1 MQIPWRR
8 LLLGNPLPSEAY
20 VHQRLNKA
28 KALAVFSSDA
38 LSSVAYATEEIL
50 LVLVT
55 AGVAA
60 FALSMPIALVIT
72 GLLAIV
78 AASYYQ
84 TVHGYPSGG
93 GAYIVA
99 HENLGVW
106 PGLIAAAALLIDYI
120 LTVAVSITAGVVAVT
135 SALPGLFPLRIE
147 LCLLAIALITWGNLR
162 GVRESGTLFSIPTY
176 AFIGLFLTLIAVG
189 FIRLVTGSLAPMD
202 HPALPAHATG
212 TAPLTV
218 FLILRAFA
226 SGCAAMTGTEA
237 ISNGVSA
244 FEKPEADNAGK
255 TLIAMAVLL
264 GIMFLGITYLAHTVQ
279 VLPVEHESVVSQI
292 GRAVFGSGLLYLA
305 LQAATAL
312 ILVLAANTAFADFP
326 RLSSILARDGYAPRQ
341 LANLGDRLVFSNGIG
356 ALAFLA
362 ALLIVIF
369 GGRTHSLIPLYAV
382 GVFLSFTLSQA
393 GMVRHWQKT
402 REGRWRTK
410 AAINGFGAVATG
422 LVLLVVIES
431 KFTHGAWIILVLVP
445 LLVTIFRA
453 VNYHY
458 RAMREQVTLQRT
470 DIRVGEHWGMPQQ
483 HKVVVPLSSLNHA
496 SLAAL
501 RFACSISQDVT
512 AVIVDVE
519 PQSTARVQEDWL
531 SWYAE
536 IPLVVLK
543 SPYRSVVTPLLS
555 YLEEV
560 DQRDPER
567 GLAVVILPEIV
578 PGRWW
583 QHLLHNQTTFQL
595 KAVLLFRQER
605 GGEARIVIN
614 VPYHLNG

>member
-1 MQIPWRR
+1 MQISWRR
-8 LLLGNPLPSEAY
+8 FLLGNPLPSEAY
-20 VHQRLNKA
+20 VHQRLNKV

-50 LVLVT
+50 QVLVT
-55 AGVAA
+55 VGLAA
-60 FALSMPIALVIT
+60 LALSMPIALVIT

-78 AASYYQ
+78 ATSYYQ

-106 PGLIAAAALLIDYI
+106 PGLIAAAALLIDYV

-135 SALPGLFPLRIE
+135 SAVPMLFPLRVE
-147 LCLLAIALITWGNLR
+147 LGLLAIALITWGNLR
-162 GVRESGTLFSIPTY
+162 GVRESGTLFAVPTY
-176 AFIGLFLTLIAVG
+176 VFLGVFLTLLAVG
-189 FIRLVTGSLAPMD
+189 FIRLLAGSLSPIAPPTLPMD
-202 HPALPAHATG
+202 TAGA
-212 TAPLTV
+212 APLTL
-218 FLILRAFA
+218 FLVLRAFA
-226 SGCAAMTGTEA
+226 SGCTAMTGVEA

-244 FEKPEADNAGK
+244 FEKPEAENAGK
-255 TLIAMAVLL
+255 TLIIMAVLL
-264 GIMFLGITYLAHTVQ
+264 GIMFLGITWLARSVQ
-279 VLPVEHESVVSQI
+279 VVPVEHESAVSQI
-292 GRAVFGSGLLYLA
+292 ARVVFGSGPLYLA

-312 ILVLAANTAFADFP
+312 ILVLAANTAFAGFP
-326 RLSSILARDGYAPRQ
+326 RLTSIMARDGYAPRQ

-356 ALAFLA
+356 AVALLA
-362 ALLIVIF
+362 ALLIVLF

-393 GMVRHWQKT
+393 GMVRHWHKT
-402 REGRWRTK
+402 REGHWRTK
-410 AAINGFGAVATG
+410 AVINGLGAVATG

-431 KFTHGAWIILVLVP
+431 KFTHGAWIILVLIP
-445 LLVTIFRA
+445 LLVAMFRA
-453 VNYHY
+453 VKRHY
-458 RAMREQVTLQRT
+458 LAMREQVTLGT
-470 DIRVGEHWGMPQQ
+470 VSTHLGVHWGVPQQ
-483 HKVVVPLSSLNHA
+483 YKVVVPLSSLNRA

-519 PQSTARVQEDWL
+519 PNSTASVQEDWWA
-531 SWYAE
+531 WYAE

-543 SPYRSVVTPLLS
+543 SPYRSVITPLLG

-560 DQRDPER
+560 DRRDPER

-578 PGRWW
+578 PARWW

-605 GGEARIVIN
+605 RDEARIVIN
-614 VPYHLNG
+614 VPYHLRG

>member
-1 MQIPWRR
+1 M
-8 LLLGNPLPSEAY
+8 
-20 VHQRLNKA
+20 
-28 KALAVFSSDA
+28 
-38 LSSVAYATEEIL
+38 
-50 LVLVT
+50 
-55 AGVAA
+55 
-60 FALSMPIALVIT
+60 
-72 GLLAIV
+72 
-78 AASYYQ
+78 
-84 TVHGYPSGG
+84 
-93 GAYIVA
+93 
-99 HENLGVW
+99 
-106 PGLIAAAALLIDYI
+106 
-120 LTVAVSITAGVVAVT
+120 
-135 SALPGLFPLRIE
+135 
-147 LCLLAIALITWGNLR
+147 
-162 GVRESGTLFSIPTY
+162 RESGTLFSIPTY
-176 AFIGLFLTLIAVG
+176 AFIGLFLALIAVG
-189 FIRLVTGSLAPMD
+189 FVRLLTGSLSPVAQ
-202 HPALPAHATG
+202 PALPAEAAG

-264 GIMFLGITYLAHTVQ
+264 GIMFLGITYLARTVQ
-279 VLPVEHESVVSQI
+279 VMPVEHESVVSQI
-292 GRAVFGSGLLYLA
+292 GRAVFGSGPLYLA

-326 RLSSILARDGYAPRQ
+326 RLSSILSRDGYAPRQ

-369 GGRTHSLIPLYAV
+369 GGRTHSLIP
-382 GVFLSFTLSQA
+382 STLWAFFSPSPCRRPA
-393 GMVRHWQKT
+393 WCATGR
-402 REGRWRTK
+402 RPGRGRWRTK
-410 AAINGFGAVATG
+410 AAINGVGAVATG

-431 KFTHGAWIILVLVP
+431 KFTHGAWIILVLIP
-445 LLVTIFRA
+445 LLVTMFRA

-458 RAMREQVTLQRT
+458 RDMREQVTLKSA
-470 DIRVGEHWGMPQQ
+470 DIRVGEHWGVPQQ
-483 HKVVVPLSSLNHA
+483 HKVVVPLSSLNRA

-536 IPLVVLK
+536 IPLVVLT

-614 VPYHLNG
+614 VPYHLCG